1 MLKHLS
7 GVLGFVALV
16 ALIGVN
22 FQSVAK
28 AQDQYRQN
36 LVSSS
41 VLETIKK
48 RGKLIAGVSAF
59 VPWVMRST
67 KGELIGFEIDVAK
80 QVAEEMDVEIEFV
93 PTQFDGIIPALLT
106 GKFDMI
112 MTGIWITL
120 SWNMNS
126 VNFSNP
132 YDWTGLSLAAHK
144 KLTAGFSHDDFNSS
158 DVTITLRR
166 GNAVGVNVAKK
177 RWPKAII
184 RQFDDD
190 QPALQDVLNGRAH
203 AFLTAEPK
211 PSNYVVSN
219 PDVLYKPFGDDLLTK
234 NPAGFALRKGDPDA
248 LNFLNSW
255 IVLYTSSGWLKERHD
270 YWFGTLDW
278 QPMVA
283 QK

>member
-1 MLKHLS
+1 MLKRASH
-7 GVLGFVALV
+7 VLGFVALV

-22 FQSVAK
+22 FQGAAK

-36 LVSSS
+36 LAASS

-80 QVAEEMDVEIEFV
+80 QVAKEMGVEIEFA

-120 SWNMNS
+120 PWNMSS
-126 VNFSNP
+126 VNYSNP
-132 YDWTGLSLAAHK
+132 YDWTGLSLAANK
-144 KLTAGFSHDDFNSS
+144 KMTANFLHDDFNNSN
-158 DVTITLRR
+158 VTITLRR
-166 GNAVGVNVAKK
+166 GNAVGVTAAKK
-177 RWPKAII
+177 HWPKAVI

-211 PSNYVVSN
+211 PSNYVVLN
-219 PDVLYKPFGDDLLTK
+219 PDVLYKPFGDELLTK
-234 NPAGFALRKGDPDA
+234 NPAGFAVRKGDLDA

-255 IVLYTSSGWLKERHD
+255 IVIYTSNGWLKEKHD
-270 YWFGTLDW
+270 YWFGSLEW
-278 QPMVA
+278 QPLVA